1 MLQQLLSSS
10 QDADTEAL
18 QSLALKTAGLLPTD
32 IDGVIADAAAKAVS
46 RTVDLRAFC
55 ISGAQQAS
63 SAQQATG
70 RYLLQDSSLYN
81 AAYFCQS
88 RHH

>member
-1 MLQQLLSSS
+1 MLQKLLSSS

-32 IDGVIADAAAKAVS
+32 IHGVIADAAAKAVS

-55 ISGAQQAS
+55 SPEAQLAS

-70 RYLLQDSSLYN
+70 IYLLQDSTVLHSLVLP
-81 AAYFCQS
+81 C
-88 RHH
+88 